1 MTNFIPIFPLE
12 IVVYPGEFLNLH
24 IFEEKY
30 KQLITDCYAEAKPFG
45 IPTVLNKE
53 VAEMGT
59 LVDII
64 EITEVMEDGKMNIR
78 TKGNTIFKVLELVKD
93 IPDKR
98 YSGAI
103 VNYPANF
110 EQSQPTISAQILNSI
125 DTLYQILNI
134 QKDFKKTPSELL
146 SYDVAHHVGLNISE
160 EYELLGLMYES
171 QRLEYLRRHLDK
183 ILPIVTNAEKL
194 KEKVRLNGHF
204 KEIKGFD
211 LK

>member
-1 MTNFIPIFPLE
+1 
-12 IVVYPGEFLNLH
+12 
-24 IFEEKY
+24 
-30 KQLITDCYAEAKPFG
+30 
-45 IPTVLNKE
+45 
-53 VAEMGT
+53 
-59 LVDII
+59 
-64 EITEVMEDGKMNIR
+64 MEDGKMNIR

-134 QKDFKKTPSELL
+134 QKDFKKTPGELL